1 MAAGRPQRHLEQA
14 PSRAG
19 RSPCWAGAPPKQEG
33 PCREGAREKLPA
45 LLLAFQASGLSSIPV
60 FPMSFPFLLKLV

>member
-1 MAAGRPQRHLEQA
+1 MAVGRPQQA
-14 PSRAG
+14 PRAG
-19 RSPCWAGAPPKQEG
+19 TLKGREVALLGWCPPKQEG
-33 PCREGAREKLPA
+33 PCREGAKEKLPA